1 MAKSTACRIYRRR
14 QRLRARF
21 RCRGA
26 HHGERLG
33 GSAFDANA
41 ATLDQKSPGMKLSA
55 MTDKNT
61 ALVPEE
67 GWHCLHLFYRIEY
80 GQWQLLSRD
89 EQNVAKTN
97 LSSLVQEV
105 RAMQWTQLLTLSMVT
120 PKADIG
126 FMLITPD
133 LHDANK
139 IEKRLSLSLGADVL
153 SPVYSYLSLTEESEY
168 ITSEDEYVQ
177 TLEPSVRND
186 STKLNEALAAFRERM
201 KHYRQERVYPTLPDW
216 PVVCFYNMSKR
227 RGEQRNWYALPYD
240 ERRKLMKGHAAV
252 GREFAGKVKQLITG
266 STGLDGAEWGV
277 TLFARDTFQIKAIVY
292 KMRFDPVSAEY
303 ADFGEFYI
311 GIQLP
316 LDELFRPLR
325 L

>member
-1 MAKSTACRIYRRR
+1 
-14 QRLRARF
+14 
-21 RCRGA
+21 
-26 HHGERLG
+26 
-33 GSAFDANA
+33 
-41 ATLDQKSPGMKLSA
+41 
-55 MTDKNT
+55 MTDKNA

-67 GWHCLHLFYRIEY
+67 GWHCLHLFYRIEH
-80 GQWQLLSRD
+80 GQWQLLNRE
-89 EQNVAKTN
+89 EQKAAKTN

-105 RAMQWTQLLTLSMVT
+105 RAMDSTQLLTLSIVT

-133 LHDANK
+133 LHNANK
-139 IEKRLSLSLGADVL
+139 IEKQLSLSLGADVL
-153 SPVYSYLSLTEESEY
+153 TPVYSYLSLTEESEY
-168 ITSEDEYVQ
+168 ITSGEEYAQ

-186 STKLNEALAAFRERM
+186 SAKLDEALTTFRERM

-216 PVVCFYNMSKR
+216 PVVCFYNMTKS
-227 RGEQRNWYALPYD
+227 RGELRHLYALPYD
-240 ERRKLMKGHAAV
+240 ERRKLMKGHASV

-266 STGLDGAEWGV
+266 STGLDDAEWGV

-292 KMRFDPVSAEY
+292 KMRFDAVSAEY

-316 LDELFRPLR
+316 LDELFRR
-325 L
+325 LHL

>member
-1 MAKSTACRIYRRR
+1 
-14 QRLRARF
+14 
-21 RCRGA
+21 
-26 HHGERLG
+26 
-33 GSAFDANA
+33 
-41 ATLDQKSPGMKLSA
+41 
-55 MTDKNT
+55 MTDKST

-80 GQWQLLSRD
+80 GQWQLLSRE
-89 EQNVAKTN
+89 EQNAAKTN
-97 LSSLVQEV
+97 LASLVQEV
-105 RAMQWTQLLTLSMVT
+105 RAMDSTQLLTLSIVT
-120 PKADIG
+120 PKADLG

-133 LHDANK
+133 LHNGNK
-139 IEKRLSLSLGADVL
+139 FDKQLSLSLGADVL
-153 SPVYSYLSLTEESEY
+153 TPVYSYLSLTEESEY
-168 ITSEDEYVQ
+168 ITTEEEYAQ
-177 TLEPSVRND
+177 TLEKEQNIKLD
-186 STKLNEALAAFRERM
+186 SEKFVEAMNSFRERM

-227 RGEQRNWYALPYD
+227 RGAQRNWYALPYD
-240 ERRKLMKGHAAV
+240 ERRKLMKGHASV

-266 STGLDGAEWGV
+266 STGLDDAEWGV

-316 LDELFRPLR
+316 LDELFRR
-325 L
+325 LQL